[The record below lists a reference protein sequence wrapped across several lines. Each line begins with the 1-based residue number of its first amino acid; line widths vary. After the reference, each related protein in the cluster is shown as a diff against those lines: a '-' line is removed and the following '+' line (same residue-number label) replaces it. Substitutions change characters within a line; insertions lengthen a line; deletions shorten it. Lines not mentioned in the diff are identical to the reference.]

1 MNILVTGG
9 AGFIGSHLV
18 DALITRG
25 DRVSVL
31 DNLAGRVHPER
42 AWPTH
47 LHPTAKRIRG
57 DVEDREDWL
66 AALPHI
72 DAIVHLAA
80 YQDYQ
85 ADFSRFARVND
96 VGTALLY
103 QLLVEMGQRVNRV
116 VVASSQAV

>member
-25 DRVSVL
+25 DQVSVL

-57 DVEDREDWL
+57 DVEDR
-66 AALPHI
+66 
-72 DAIVHLAA
+72 
-80 YQDYQ
+80 
-85 ADFSRFARVND
+85 
-96 VGTALLY
+96 
-103 QLLVEMGQRVNRV
+103 
-116 VVASSQAV
+116 